1 MLKDVIKDAK
11 TRMDTVVE
19 DARRKLSTVRTGR
32 ASVNILDNISVE
44 YYGTPTPLTQ
54 VANVSAP
61 EAQLL
66 TVQPWDPS
74 ILNLIEKTIR
84 SSDLGLNPSNDGR
97 VIRIPIP
104 PLNQERRKQLAKM
117 VRDIAE
123 DHRTAVRNIRRDS
136 NEHLKKLQKDKKIT
150 EDDEKNG
157 LEETQKLT
165 DSHIEKINEV
175 AKNKEH
181 EIMTV

>member
-11 TRMDTVVE
+11 TRMNTVIDDV
-19 DARRKLSTVRTGR
+19 RRRLASVRTGR
-32 ASVNILDNISVE
+32 ASVNLLDNISVE

-54 VANVSAP
+54 VAKISAP
-61 EAQLL
+61 EPQLL

-74 ILNLIEKTIR
+74 ILNLIEKTLR
-84 SSDLGLNPSNDGR
+84 SSDLGINPGNDGR

-104 PLNQERRKQLAKM
+104 PLTQERRKQLAKV

-123 DHRTAVRNIRRDS
+123 EHRTAIRNVRRDS
-136 NEHLKKLQKDKKIT
+136 NEQLKKLQKDKKIT

-157 LEETQKLT
+157 LEEIQKLT
-165 DSHIEKINEV
+165 DSNIEKINEV
-175 AKNKEH
+175 AKNKEN

>member
-32 ASVNILDNISVE
+32 ASVNILDNISVD
-44 YYGTPTPLTQ
+44 YYGTPTPITQ

-74 ILNLIEKTIR
+74 IINLIEKTIR

-123 DHRTAVRNIRRDS
+123 EHRTAVRNVRRDS
-136 NEHLKKLQKDKKIT
+136 NENLKKLQKDKKIT

-175 AKNKEH
+175 VKNKEN

>member
-11 TRMDTVVE
+11 TRMNTVIDDV
-19 DARRKLSTVRTGR
+19 RRRLSSVRTGR
-32 ASVNILDNISVE
+32 ASVNLLDNISVE

-54 VANVSAP
+54 VANISAP
-61 EAQLL
+61 EPQLL

-74 ILNLIEKTIR
+74 ILNLIEKTLR
-84 SSDLGLNPSNDGR
+84 SSDLGINPSNDGR

-104 PLNQERRKQLAKM
+104 PLTQERRKQLAKV

-123 DHRTAVRNIRRDS
+123 EHRTAVRNVRRDS
-136 NEHLKKLQKDKKIT
+136 NEQLKKLQKDKKIT

-157 LEETQKLT
+157 LEEIQKLT
-165 DSHIEKINEV
+165 DSNIEKINEV
-175 AKNKEH
+175 AKNKEN

>member
-1 MLKDVIKDAK
+1 MLKDVLKDTKAH
-11 TRMDTVVE
+11 MDTVVE
-19 DARRKLSTVRTGR
+19 DARRKLASVRTGR

-44 YYGTPTPLTQ
+44 YYGTPTPLSQ
-54 VANVSAP
+54 VANISAP

-84 SSDLGLNPSNDGR
+84 SSDLGVNPSNDGR

-104 PLNQERRKQLAKM
+104 PLTQERRKQLAKM
-117 VRDIAE
+117 VRDMAE
-123 DHRTAVRNIRRDS
+123 DHRTAVRNLRRDS
-136 NEHLKKLQKDKKIT
+136 NEQLKKLQKDKKIT
-150 EDDEKNG
+150 EDEEKSG

-165 DSHIEKINEV
+165 DTHVEKINEI
-175 AKNKEH
+175 AKNKEN

>member
-1 MLKDVIKDAK
+1 MLKDVTKDAK
-11 TRMDTVVE
+11 TRMNTVV
-19 DARRKLSTVRTGR
+19 DDVRRRLSSVRTGR
-32 ASVNILDNISVE
+32 ASVNLLDNISVE

-54 VANVSAP
+54 LANISAP
-61 EAQLL
+61 EPQLL

-74 ILNLIEKTIR
+74 VLNLIEKTLR
-84 SSDLGLNPSNDGR
+84 SSDLGINPSNDGR

-104 PLNQERRKQLAKM
+104 PLTQERRKQLAKV

-123 DHRTAVRNIRRDS
+123 EHRTAIRNVRRDS
-136 NEHLKKLQKDKKIT
+136 NEQLKKLQKDKKIT

-157 LEETQKLT
+157 LDEIQKLT

-175 AKNKEH
+175 AKNKEN

>member
-1 MLKDVIKDAK
+1 MLKDVLKDTKA
-11 TRMDTVVE
+11 RMDTVVE
-19 DARRKLSTVRTGR
+19 DARRKLVSVRTGR

-44 YYGTPTPLTQ
+44 YYGTPTPLSQ
-54 VANVSAP
+54 VANISAP

-84 SSDLGLNPSNDGR
+84 SSDLGVNPSNDGR

-104 PLNQERRKQLAKM
+104 PLTQERRKQLAKM
-117 VRDIAE
+117 VRDMAE
-123 DHRTAVRNIRRDS
+123 DHRTAVRNLRRDS
-136 NEHLKKLQKDKKIT
+136 NEQLKKLQKDKKIT
-150 EDDEKNG
+150 EDEEKSG

-165 DSHIEKINEV
+165 DTHVEKINEI
-175 AKNKEH
+175 AKNKEN

>member
-11 TRMDTVVE
+11 TRMSTVIDDV
-19 DARRKLSTVRTGR
+19 RRRLSSVRTGR
-32 ASVNILDNISVE
+32 ASVNLLDNISVE

-54 VANVSAP
+54 VANISAP
-61 EAQLL
+61 EPQLL

-74 ILNLIEKTIR
+74 ILNLIEKTLR
-84 SSDLGLNPSNDGR
+84 SSDLGINPSNDGR

-104 PLNQERRKQLAKM
+104 PLTQERRKQLAKV

-123 DHRTAVRNIRRDS
+123 EHRTAVRNVRRDS
-136 NEHLKKLQKDKKIT
+136 NEQLKKLQKDKKIT

-157 LEETQKLT
+157 LEEIQKLT
-165 DSHIEKINEV
+165 DSNIEKINEV
-175 AKNKEH
+175 AKNKEN

>member
-1 MLKDVIKDAK
+1 MLKEIIKDAK
-11 TRMDTVVE
+11 THMETVVD
-19 DARRKLSTVRTGR
+19 DAKRKLSTVRTGR
-32 ASVNILDNISVE
+32 ASVSLLDNISVE

-61 EAQLL
+61 ESQLL

-123 DHRTAVRNIRRDS
+123 DHRTAVRNHRRDA

-150 EDDEKNG
+150 EDEEKNA

-165 DSHIEKINEV
+165 DSHIEKINEF

>member
-1 MLKDVIKDAK
+1 MLKDITKDAN
-11 TRMDTVVE
+11 TRMNAVVD
-19 DARRKLSTVRTGR
+19 DARRRLSSVRTGR
-32 ASVNILDNISVE
+32 ASVNLLDNISVE
-44 YYGTPTPLTQ
+44 YYGTQTPLNQ

-61 EAQLL
+61 EPQLL

-74 ILNLIEKTIR
+74 ILNLIEKTLR
-84 SSDLGLNPSNDGR
+84 SSDLGINPSNDGR

-123 DHRTAVRNIRRDS
+123 EHRTAIRNVRRDV

-150 EDDEKNG
+150 EDEEKNG
-157 LEETQKLT
+157 LEEVQKLT
-165 DSHIEKINEV
+165 DSHIEKINTV
-175 AKNKEH
+175 AKHKED

>member
-1 MLKDVIKDAK
+1 MLKDVVKDTK

-19 DARRKLSTVRTGR
+19 DVKRKLSTVRTGR

-84 SSDLGLNPSNDGR
+84 SSDLGLNPGNDGR

-123 DHRTAVRNIRRDS
+123 DHRTAIRNIRRES
-136 NEHLKKLQKDKKIT
+136 NEQLKKLQKDKKIT

>member
-1 MLKDVIKDAK
+1 MLKDITKDASN
-11 TRMDTVVE
+11 RMSTVVD
-19 DARRKLSTVRTGR
+19 DARRRLSSVRTGR
-32 ASVNILDNISVE
+32 ASVNLLDNISVE
-44 YYGTPTPLTQ
+44 YYGTQTPLNQ

-61 EAQLL
+61 EPQML

-74 ILNLIEKTIR
+74 IINLIEKTLR
-84 SSDLGLNPSNDGR
+84 SSDLGINPSNDGR

-104 PLNQERRKQLAKM
+104 PLNQDRRKQLAKM

-123 DHRTAVRNIRRDS
+123 EHRTAIRNVRRDV

-157 LEETQKLT
+157 LEEVQKLT
-165 DSHIEKINEV
+165 DSNIEKINDV
-175 AKNKEH
+175 AKHKEN

>member
-11 TRMDTVVE
+11 NRMDTVVE
-19 DARRKLSTVRTGR
+19 DAKRKLSTVRTGR

-104 PLNQERRKQLAKM
+104 PLTQDRRKQLAKM

-123 DHRTAVRNIRRDS
+123 EHRTAVRNVRRDS

-175 AKNKEH
+175 AKNKEQ
-181 EIMTV
+181 EIMTM

>member
-1 MLKDVIKDAK
+1 MLKDLIKDTK
-11 TRMDTVVE
+11 TRMSTVVD
-19 DARRKLSTVRTGR
+19 DAKRKLSTVRTGR
-32 ASVNILDNISVE
+32 ASVNLLDNISVE

-123 DHRTAVRNIRRDS
+123 DHRTAVRNFRRDA

-150 EDDEKNG
+150 EDDEKNS

-165 DSHIEKINEV
+165 DSHIEMINEV